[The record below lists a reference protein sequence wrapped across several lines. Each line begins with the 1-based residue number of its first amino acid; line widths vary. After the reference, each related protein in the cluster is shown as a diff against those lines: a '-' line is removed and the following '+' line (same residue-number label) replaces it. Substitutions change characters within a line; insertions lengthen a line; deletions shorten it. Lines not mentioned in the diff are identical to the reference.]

1 LVKLLLK
8 KSSEIMRANQRKG
21 ILLAGGK
28 GTRLHPLTIGVSK
41 HLLPVYD
48 KPMIYYSLSL
58 LMLAG
63 IREILVITCP
73 KNQSNFKDLLGN
85 GSQWGITLSY
95 AIQDQPNG
103 IAESLIIAEDFL
115 NGAPCCLVLGD
126 NLLFG
131 HGLTDHLKKASNDL
145 EKATILAC
153 HVTNPC
159 AYGVVELDENNN
171 PVSIVEKPTQPTSH
185 HAVPGI
191 YFYDAS
197 APQKAASL
205 TPSSRGEL
213 EITDLNR
220 IYLEQNHLNVC
231 LLNRGFAW
239 FDTGT
244 HASINEASDFI
255 KAIETRMGLKIGCPE
270 EIAYLKRWVSAEA
283 ILANTQAN
291 PNSDYNQY
299 LRYMVTQN
307 PDNHL

>member
-1 LVKLLLK
+1 
-8 KSSEIMRANQRKG
+8 MHANQRKG

-28 GTRLHPLTIGVSK
+28 GTRLHPLTIGMSK

-58 LMLAG
+58 LMLAD

-73 KNQSNFKDLLGN
+73 KNQANFKDLLGD
-85 GSQWGITLSY
+85 GSQWGIQLSY

-103 IAESLIIAEDFL
+103 IAEALLIAEGFL
-115 NGAPCCLVLGD
+115 DGSPSCLVLGD
-126 NLLFG
+126 NLLYG
-131 HGLTDHLKKASNDL
+131 HSLTKHLKKASSQN
-145 EKATILAC
+145 EGATILAC
-153 HVTNPC
+153 HVNDPC
-159 AYGVVELDENNN
+159 AYGVVELDKNDQ
-171 PVSIVEKPTQPTSH
+171 PISIVEKPTNPISH
-185 HAVPGI
+185 NAVPGI
-191 YFYDAS
+191 YFYDHTAS
-197 APQKAASL
+197 AKAASL

-220 IYLEQNHLNVC
+220 LYLEQGQLDVC

-255 KAIETRMGLKIGCPE
+255 KAIEKRMGLKIGCLE
-270 EIAYLKRWVSAEA
+270 EIAYLKRWVTAET
-283 ILANTQAN
+283 IIANIQPN
-291 PNSDYNQY
+291 LNSDYNKYLQY
-299 LRYMVTQN
+299 MLTQN

>member
-1 LVKLLLK
+1 
-8 KSSEIMRANQRKG
+8 MRDNQRKG

-63 IREILVITCP
+63 IRDILIITTP
-73 KNQSNFKDLLGN
+73 TNQSNFKDLLGD
-85 GSQWGITLSY
+85 GSQWGIQLSY
-95 AIQDQPNG
+95 AIQEKPNG
-103 IAESLIIAEDFL
+103 IAEALIIAGNFL
-115 NGAPCCLVLGD
+115 DESPCCLVLGD
-126 NLLFG
+126 NLLYG
-131 HGLTDHLKKASNDL
+131 HGLTDHLKKANNEL

-153 HVTNPC
+153 HVTNPG
-159 AYGVVELDENNN
+159 AYGVVELDEYNK
-171 PVSIVEKPTQPTSH
+171 PISIEEKPSNPKSH
-185 HAVPGI
+185 YAVPGI

-197 APQKAASL
+197 ASKLAASL
-205 TPSSRGEL
+205 TPSARGEL

-220 IYLEQNHLNVC
+220 MYLEQNQLNVC

-255 KAIETRMGLKIGCPE
+255 KAIETRMGLKIGCLE
-270 EIAYLKRWVSAEA
+270 EIAYLKRWISAET
-283 ILANTQAN
+283 ILANIKSN

-299 LRYMVTQN
+299 LQYMVSQN
-307 PDNHL
+307 PDNHR